1 MAQTSTAGFTNSSQK
16 QLSSE
21 STAEERMNQ
30 TAQSFSSQSTSRV
43 SGAQIRNLT
52 SAADARREAIR
63 ERVKQQQLEL
73 EQQQK
78 EAANQAAAEQ

>member
-63 ERVKQQQLEL
+63 ERVK
-73 EQQQK
+73 
-78 EAANQAAAEQ
+78 